1 MARSTEQLRARF
13 CALRKSGRSI
23 LPDPGTLRARR
34 YWLSFASRRWQE
46 ESNDTGNHWGGAA
59 FDLLGA
65 LEGADVR
72 SYSPRGHDLC
82 VGLPPFDPKTGE
94 VVDAPIERQT
104 ELVLEQLKLCIEA
117 AG

>member
-1 MARSTEQLRARF
+1 MIREIIR
-13 CALRKSGRSI
+13 
-23 LPDPGTLRARR
+23 
-34 YWLSFASRRWQE
+34 
-46 ESNDTGNHWGGAA
+46 GAA

-94 VVDAPIERQT
+94 VVDAPIERET
-104 ELVLEQLKLCIEA
+104 ELVLEQLKLCVDA
-117 AG
+117 AGSSMEKVLKCSVYCTSLEKFGALNEIYARYFPKNPPARIFVNVQA